1 MMEDSRDSFNLWKM
15 LLVIARRKLFIVTF
29 VSICTVGALVI
40 ALLLPKWYRAKTSI
54 LPSQYDQYMGLS
66 GNFAEFTMSSAGFEL
81 PIMATPSDVYAT
93 MLKSE
98 TVRRA
103 VIDDLG
109 LQDHYGIKS
118 MHKILVFLRDN
129 TDIKVTGEGVVELYY
144 EDKNPEMAAQIANA
158 YIHHLDELNR
168 EVRSGKAK
176 SDREFISGRLD
187 RTKANLDS
195 AQAALLRFQQEN
207 STIDLDKQRDL
218 SLDAAAKIKGQLA
231 LTRVALDVK
240 KRSYSEDHPE
250 VRRLTLEV
258 EELENQLKNL
268 ETGKGKLSYLNLP
281 LDEIPALSVKYA
293 DLKSEVGIQEK
304 IYDLLTGMYE
314 EARIKE
320 QKDTPTISVL
330 ETAYPPEIKYRP
342 KRGLIVVAAFLA
354 SLCLAV
360 LIALFADYL
369 ENLRRTSPSDFELMD
384 QVRKKLTGKTGYSD
398 S

>member
-15 LLVIARRKLFIVTF
+15 LLVIARRKVFIASF

-40 ALLLPKWYRAKTSI
+40 ALVLPKWYRAKTSI

-103 VIDDLG
+103 VIDELN
-109 LQDHYGIKS
+109 LRDHFGMKS
-118 MHKILVFLRDN
+118 MHQMLVHLRDY

-144 EDKNPEMAAQIANA
+144 EDKDPETAAQIANA

-176 SDREFISGRLD
+176 SDRQFISGRLE

-195 AQAALLRFQQEN
+195 AQAALLQFQQAN

-218 SLDAAAKIKGQLA
+218 SLDAAAKIKTQLA
-231 LTRVALDVK
+231 LTRVSLDVK
-240 KRSYSEDHPE
+240 LRSYSEDHPE
-250 VRRLTLEV
+250 VKRLKLEV
-258 EELENQLKNL
+258 EELENQLKAL
-268 ETGKGKLSYLNLP
+268 ETGKGRLSYLNMP

-293 DLKSEVGIQEK
+293 DLESEVAVQGK
-304 IYDLLTGMYE
+304 IYDQLTGMYE

-354 SLCLAV
+354 ACCLAV

-369 ENLRRTSPSDFELMD
+369 EDLRRTSPSDFELMD
-384 QVRKKLTGKTGYSD
+384 QVRKKLTGKTGYPD